1 MTTRGRRPLVSTDN
15 ANVTRKIV
23 NFNYSENFNQVT
35 ELTPHNYPRWCNNI
49 LHILTINLLTIYVL
63 KEKVI
68 KRRKKDIKRRPGRV
82 IKRRLGRVIKRRI

>member
-49 LHILTINLLTIYVL
+49 LHILTINQLTIYVL

-82 IKRRLGRVIKRRI
+82 IKRRI